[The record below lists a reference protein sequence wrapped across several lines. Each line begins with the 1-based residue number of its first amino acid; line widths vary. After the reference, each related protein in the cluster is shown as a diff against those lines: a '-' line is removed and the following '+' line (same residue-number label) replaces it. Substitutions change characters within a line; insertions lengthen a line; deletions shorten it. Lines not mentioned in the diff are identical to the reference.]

1 MAEELDGWSVGEILD
16 LKTMLRRK
24 ATLTEIANA
33 LGREY
38 EDVRRQAVTLGI
50 WGKTIPL
57 KDHRKSKVVTRPL

>member
-1 MAEELDGWSVGEILD
+1 MAEELDGWSVEEILD

-24 ATLTEIANA
+24 ETLTEIANA

-38 EDVRRQAVTLGI
+38 EDVRRQAVILGL

>member
-1 MAEELDGWSVGEILD
+1 MVENFNVWSVEEILD

-38 EDVRRQAVTLGI
+38 EDVRRQAVILGL
-50 WGKTIPL
+50 WGRTIPL